1 MGWQLPVPKNCHG
14 ISGIVLVISNFST
27 ALTTKKYAK
36 LFRAKSLYKTINRVV
51 IGILQS
57 EQKGVCNALVHQKPT
72 WIAVS
77 CRYRQY
83 DIGNNRIR
91 CNHYLRRPPNVYLL
105 GVELERTSLYGCGL
119 KVSRMLWEHDIK

>member
-1 MGWQLPVPKNCHG
+1 MGCGNCIPVTGSLSLGPPYGRVSKE
-14 ISGIVLVISNFST
+14 VL
-27 ALTTKKYAK
+27 
-36 LFRAKSLYKTINRVV
+36 
-51 IGILQS
+51 
-57 EQKGVCNALVHQKPT
+57 NALEPEKPI
-72 WIAVS
+72 WIVVS

-105 GVELERTSLYGCGL
+105 GVEWERTSLYGRGL